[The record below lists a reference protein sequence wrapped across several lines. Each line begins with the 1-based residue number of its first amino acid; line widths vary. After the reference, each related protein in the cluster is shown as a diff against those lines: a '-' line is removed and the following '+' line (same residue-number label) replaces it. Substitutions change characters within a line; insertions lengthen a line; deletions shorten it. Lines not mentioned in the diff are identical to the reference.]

1 MTKRKEGNYIDFSQL
16 DPAVE
21 ELLSDAQ
28 ARKVQTPAQRKQAR
42 KDAQR
47 VRKSFD
53 LPGWLKDQLIE
64 QAAALG
70 VPVSSLA
77 VYLMVKGQGCTSL
90 AELEGARQP
99 TRSMRYEYVLP
110 VETPGKVPDKGMP

>member
-53 LPGWLKDQLIE
+53 LPGWLKDQLVE

-77 VYLMVKGQGCTSL
+77 CYLMIKGQGCTSL
-90 AELEGARQP
+90 EELEGARQP

-110 VETPGKVPDKGMP
+110 VDKTRGVTR